1 VTFFSSAF
9 SPFVAGRKKASRF
22 YQLFTMM
29 LDWSPKYLTEPPDL
43 RDVYYGRGLLRGG
56 RAADCGFSDMVRD
69 IVRHRLRCAVFV
81 GVLAAVAVGAAGC
94 SNETSR
100 FGGENPNR
108 NPYANP
114 YAERAAYA
122 APPQP
127 VAPPVRPAPR
137 YSAVESQPLPQA
149 QPAYSPPPPSYGSS
163 SYGSPSYGSPSYGA
177 QPYGSQYAT
186 LDPPPYGSEPALP
199 PPRAT
204 PPYAPPSPPHRYEPP
219 LRPAAYEPPAPSRY
233 EREPPPQAAY
243 DPPRYDPPPRT
254 YAPPREQHPV
264 FDPPPRSQSDYGAG
278 GTSAKLAHAAAQ
290 RAPSHVAVTDAR
302 APASEPVPS
311 APAHAAMPVAG
322 SGQTLL
328 PSAPVYTVTH
338 GDTLGRVAQRYRI
351 SVREVAVANGLA
363 PDAPLKVG
371 TRLAIPVRT
380 PTFRPPR
387 VQSGAPAVAQLQGKP
402 AGSVEPHSYAPASA
416 SVRVAASEPPAAG
429 VHVAAPVDVSHAEAP
444 AGPSF
449 RWPARGRVINNYGA
463 RVNGST
469 NDGIDLS
476 VPEGTAVRS
485 ADEGVV
491 AYAGS
496 ELKGYGNL
504 VLVRHANGFV
514 TAYANGSE
522 LLVKRNDQV
531 HKGQVVMK
539 SGQTGNA
546 AVPQLHFEIRK
557 NSAPVDPMQ
566 YLPSDKTAS
575 APL

>member
-1 VTFFSSAF
+1 
-9 SPFVAGRKKASRF
+9 
-22 YQLFTMM
+22 
-29 LDWSPKYLTEPPDL
+29 
-43 RDVYYGRGLLRGG
+43 
-56 RAADCGFSDMVRD
+56 MVRD
-69 IVRHRLRCAVFV
+69 IARQRLRCAVFI
-81 GVLAAVAVGAAGC
+81 GVVAAVAIGVAGC

-100 FGGENPNR
+100 FGRENPSG

-114 YAERAAYA
+114 YAERAAYV

-127 VAPPVRPAPR
+127 TAPPVRPAPR
-137 YSAVESQPLPQA
+137 YSAVESQPLPQL
-149 QPAYSPPPPSYGSS
+149 QPAYSPPPPPSYG
-163 SYGSPSYGSPSYGA
+163 SYGSPSYGA
-177 QPYGSQYAT
+177 QPYGSQYAA
-186 LDPPPYGSEPALP
+186 LDPPSYGSEPSLPPRTTPAYAPPPPAPRHEP
-199 PPRAT
+199 PPRPA
-204 PPYAPPSPPHRYEPP
+204 YAPPP
-219 LRPAAYEPPAPSRY
+219 RPAAYEPAPPSRY
-233 EREPPPQAAY
+233 EREPPSQAAY
-243 DPPRYDPPPRT
+243 YDPAPAPRYEPPPRT
-254 YAPPREQHPV
+254 YAPPPREQPPV
-264 FDPPPRSQSDYGAG
+264 FDPPPQPLPDYGAG
-278 GTSAKLAHAAAQ
+278 GTSAKLSHAAAQ
-290 RAPSHVAVTDAR
+290 RAPSHVALTDAR
-302 APASEPVPS
+302 APASDPPLPA
-311 APAHAAMPVAG
+311 APAQAAMPTAG

-328 PSAPVYTVTH
+328 PAAPVYTVAH

-351 SVREVAVANGLA
+351 SVKEIAVANGLA
-363 PDAPLKVG
+363 PEAPLKVG
-371 TRLAIPVRT
+371 MRLAIPVRT

-387 VQSGAPAVAQLQGKP
+387 AQPGAPIAQLQGRQAAP
-402 AGSVEPHSYAPASA
+402 VEPHSYAPASA
-416 SVRVAASEPPAAG
+416 SVRVVASEPPAAS
-429 VHVAAPVDVSHAEAP
+429 VHVASPVDVSHAEVP

-485 ADEGVV
+485 ADDGVV
-491 AYAGS
+491 AYAGN

-546 AVPQLHFEIRK
+546 TVPQLHFEIRK

-566 YLPSDKTAS
+566 FLPSDKTAS